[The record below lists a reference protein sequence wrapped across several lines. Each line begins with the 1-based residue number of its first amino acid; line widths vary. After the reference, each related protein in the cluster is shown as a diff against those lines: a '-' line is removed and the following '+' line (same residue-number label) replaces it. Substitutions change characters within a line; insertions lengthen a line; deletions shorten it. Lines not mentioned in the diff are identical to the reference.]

1 MYYARIILAT
11 TAGVRYIINVKPAK
25 DHFSLS
31 LLVLWSL
38 LLVPLAAEE
47 GGTADKAFGLIIYA
61 QGKEVSIFRK
71 GEYISYDLDNV
82 DVTGLPLLAGD
93 MIQTDNGT
101 FVEIQLHPT
110 KSVLKIAENT
120 TFTVTNL
127 ETSGGGGFDLAYGRV
142 RAKVDKLTG
151 RDPFSIR
158 GRGAVAGVRGTDF
171 GFDFIAEKE
180 PVGLAASTKVY
191 CFEGSVAVTRAEP
204 ASAAKAEPPAA
215 EAKPGEKPESKTEA
229 ETKAEPPPKPVT
241 AEAVVIKANE
251 MVTIKTT
258 PPAPPETPAGGKSAE
273 EKAGAA
279 EAPVFEKAVI
289 SENVV
294 AFWEKN
300 DFQAKPVEP
309 TKVEEIFPA
318 IQELLKSESLGPEKL
333 KKAQPKAET
342 KVKDELARPAEKD
355 AGKTVTLP
363 EVRKTEPAKP
373 VTVENEW
380 ERQMK
385 DLRKSRLRVGGGAL
399 VGLGFL
405 TAAFGGLT
413 GYSDTVFGSDE
424 PWIDRST
431 SMKIMT
437 AGGIFAVTGA
447 VFILSTVFD

>member
-1 MYYARIILAT
+1 MYYARTILAT
-11 TAGVRYIINVKPAK
+11 TAGVRYIINVKPVK
-25 DHFSLS
+25 EHFLL
-31 LLVLWSL
+31 LLVLSGL
-38 LLVPLAAEE
+38 LLAPLAAEE
-47 GGTADKAFGLIIYA
+47 RGTGDKAFGLIIYA

-71 GEYISYDLDNV
+71 GEYVSYDLDNV

-127 ETSGGGGFDLAYGRV
+127 ETSGGGGFDLAYGRI

-180 PVGLAASTKVY
+180 AAGLAASTKVY
-191 CFEGSVAVTRAEP
+191 CFEGSVAVARAEP
-204 ASAAKAEPPAA
+204 VPAAKAESPAP
-215 EAKPGEKPESKTEA
+215 ETKPGEKPEKTAGPEA
-229 ETKAEPPPKPVT
+229 KAEPPPKPVEE
-241 AEAVVIKANE
+241 EAVVIKANE
-251 MVTIKTT
+251 MVTIKTA
-258 PPAPPETPAGGKSAE
+258 PPAPPEAAEGGKAAE
-273 EKAGAA
+273 AKTETV

-289 SENVV
+289 SKNVV
-294 AFWEKN
+294 SFWAKN

-309 TKVEEIFPA
+309 SKVEEVFPA

-342 KVKDELARPAEKD
+342 TVKDELAKPAEKEAD
-355 AGKTVTLP
+355 KTVAVP
-363 EVRKTEPAKP
+363 EVRKSEPAKP

-385 DLRKSRLRVGGGAL
+385 ELRKSRLRVGGGAL

-437 AGGIFAVTGA
+437 AGGVFAVTGA
-447 VFILSTVFD
+447 VFVLSTLFD